1 MKPLAKILQKCPA
14 ELISA
19 ELKENENFSAWSWR
33 LSYVGMQGILYI
45 MESEQK
51 HKGEKFIYLLG
62 NDGRYF
68 KTSCGEIEWEDDVLT
83 IRTKRSVYRFRKIK

>member
-1 MKPLAKILQKCPA
+1 MAKILQKYPA
-14 ELISA
+14 ELISV
-19 ELKENENFSAWSWR
+19 KQTENENFTAWSWR

-45 MESEQK
+45 MESERK
-51 HKGEKFIYLLG
+51 HKGENFIYLLG

-83 IRTKRSVYRFRKIK
+83 IKTKRSVYRFRKIK

>member
-1 MKPLAKILQKCPA
+1 MAKILQKYPA
-14 ELISA
+14 ELISV
-19 ELKENENFSAWSWR
+19 EQTEKENFSAGSWR
-33 LSYVGMQGILYI
+33 LSYVGTQGTLYI

-83 IRTKRSVYRFRKIK
+83 IKTKRSVYRFRKIK

>member
-1 MKPLAKILQKCPA
+1 MAKILQKCPA
-14 ELISA
+14 ELISV
-19 ELKENENFSAWSWR
+19 EQTEKENFSVWSWR

-51 HKGEKFIYLLG
+51 HKGEKFIYLFG

-68 KTSCGEIEWEDDVLT
+68 KTSYGEIEWEDDVLT
-83 IRTKRSVYRFRKIK
+83 IKTKRSVYRFKKIK

>member
-1 MKPLAKILQKCPA
+1 MAKILQKCPA
-14 ELISA
+14 ELTSA
-19 ELKENENFSAWSWR
+19 EQTEKENFSAWSWR

-51 HKGEKFIYLLG
+51 HKGKKFIYLFG

-83 IRTKRSVYRFRKIK
+83 IRTKRSVYRFRNIK

>member
-1 MKPLAKILQKCPA
+1 MAKILQKCPA

>member
-1 MKPLAKILQKCPA
+1 MAKILQKCPA
-14 ELISA
+14 ELTSA
-19 ELKENENFSAWSWR
+19 EQTEKENFSVWSWR

-83 IRTKRSVYRFRKIK
+83 IKTKRSVYRFRKMK

>member
-1 MKPLAKILQKCPA
+1 MAKILQKCPA
-14 ELISA
+14 ELISVEQA
-19 ELKENENFSAWSWR
+19 EKENFNAWSWR
-33 LSYVGMQGILYI
+33 LSYVGMQGTLYI

-83 IRTKRSVYRFRKIK
+83 IKTKRSVYRFRKMK

>member
-1 MKPLAKILQKCPA
+1 MAKILQKCPA
-14 ELISA
+14 ELTSA
-19 ELKENENFSAWSWR
+19 ELKEIENFSAWSWR

-83 IRTKRSVYRFRKIK
+83 IKTKRSVYRFRVEK

>member
-1 MKPLAKILQKCPA
+1 MAKILQKCPA
-14 ELISA
+14 ELISV
-19 ELKENENFSAWSWR
+19 EQTEKENFSAWSWR

-83 IRTKRSVYRFRKIK
+83 IKTQRSVYRFRKIK

>member
-1 MKPLAKILQKCPA
+1 MAKILQKCPA
-14 ELISA
+14 KLISA
-19 ELKENENFSAWSWR
+19 DLKENKNFSDWSWR
-33 LSYVGMQGILYI
+33 LSYVGMKGTLYI

-83 IRTKRSVYRFRKIK
+83 IKTKRSVYRFRKIK

>member
-1 MKPLAKILQKCPA
+1 MAKILQKCPA
-14 ELISA
+14 ELISV
-19 ELKENENFSAWSWR
+19 EQTEKENFSVWSWR

-68 KTSCGEIEWEDDVLT
+68 KTSCGKIEWEDDVLT
-83 IRTKRSVYRFRKIK
+83 IKTKRSVYRFRKIK

>member
-1 MKPLAKILQKCPA
+1 LAKILQKCPA

-19 ELKENENFSAWSWR
+19 ELKENENFSTWSWR
-33 LSYVGMQGILYI
+33 LSYVGMQVTLYI

-51 HKGEKFIYLLG
+51 HKGEKFIYLFG

-83 IRTKRSVYRFRKIK
+83 IKTKRSVYRFRKMK

>member
-1 MKPLAKILQKCPA
+1 MAKILQKCPA

-19 ELKENENFSAWSWR
+19 ELKENENFIAWSWR

-83 IRTKRSVYRFRKIK
+83 IKTKRSVYRFRKMK

>member
-1 MKPLAKILQKCPA
+1 MAKILQKCPA
-14 ELISA
+14 ELISVEQA
-19 ELKENENFSAWSWR
+19 EKENFSAWSWR
-33 LSYVGMQGILYI
+33 LCYVGMQGILYI

-51 HKGEKFIYLLG
+51 HKDEKFIYLLG

-83 IRTKRSVYRFRKIK
+83 IKTKRSVYRFRKMK

>member
-1 MKPLAKILQKCPA
+1 
-14 ELISA
+14 
-19 ELKENENFSAWSWR
+19 
-33 LSYVGMQGILYI
+33 

-83 IRTKRSVYRFRKIK
+83 IKTKRSVYRFRKIKIHSYPPVLLFIYGVHILIIPFFKLI

>member
-1 MKPLAKILQKCPA
+1 MKTLAKILQKCPA
-14 ELISA
+14 KLISV
-19 ELKENENFSAWSWR
+19 EQTEKENFSVWSWR

-51 HKGEKFIYLLG
+51 HKGEKFIYLFG

-83 IRTKRSVYRFRKIK
+83 IKTKRSVYRFRVEK

>member
-1 MKPLAKILQKCPA
+1 MAKILQKCPA
-14 ELISA
+14 ELISV
-19 ELKENENFSAWSWR
+19 EQTEKEKFSAWSWR

-68 KTSCGEIEWEDDVLT
+68 KTSFGEIEWEDDVLT
-83 IRTKRSVYRFRKIK
+83 IKTKRSVYRFRNIK

>member
-1 MKPLAKILQKCPA
+1 MAKILQKCPA
-14 ELISA
+14 ELTSA
-19 ELKENENFSAWSWR
+19 ELKEIENFSAWSWR

-83 IRTKRSVYRFRKIK
+83 IKTKRSVYRFRKMK

>member
-1 MKPLAKILQKCPA
+1 MAKILQKCPA
-14 ELISA
+14 ELTSA
-19 ELKENENFSAWSWR
+19 ELKEIENFSAWSWR

-83 IRTKRSVYRFRKIK
+83 IKTQRSVYRFRKIK

>member
-1 MKPLAKILQKCPA
+1 MAKILQKCPA

-19 ELKENENFSAWSWR
+19 ELKEIENFSAWSWR

-83 IRTKRSVYRFRKIK
+83 IRTKRSVYRFRKMK

>member
-1 MKPLAKILQKCPA
+1 MAKILQKCPA
-14 ELISA
+14 ELISVEQA
-19 ELKENENFSAWSWR
+19 EKENFSAWSWR
-33 LSYVGMQGILYI
+33 LSYVGTQGILYI

-83 IRTKRSVYRFRKIK
+83 IKTKRSVYRFRKIK

>member
-1 MKPLAKILQKCPA
+1 MAKIPQKCPA

-33 LSYVGMQGILYI
+33 LSYVGTQGTLYI

-51 HKGEKFIYLLG
+51 HKGEKFIYLFG

-83 IRTKRSVYRFRKIK
+83 IKTKRSVYRFRVNK

>member
-1 MKPLAKILQKCPA
+1 MAKILQKCPA
-14 ELISA
+14 ELTSA
-19 ELKENENFSAWSWR
+19 ELKEIEIFIAWSWR

-83 IRTKRSVYRFRKIK
+83 IRTRRSVYRFRKIK

>member
-1 MKPLAKILQKCPA
+1 MAKILQKYPA
-14 ELISA
+14 ELISV
-19 ELKENENFSAWSWR
+19 EQTENENFTAWSWR

-51 HKGEKFIYLLG
+51 HKGEKFICLFG

-83 IRTKRSVYRFRKIK
+83 IKTKRSVYRFRKMK

>member
-1 MKPLAKILQKCPA
+1 MAKILQKCPA
-14 ELISA
+14 KLISA
-19 ELKENENFSAWSWR
+19 DLKENKNFSDWSWR
-33 LSYVGMQGILYI
+33 LSYVGMQGTLYI

-68 KTSCGEIEWEDDVLT
+68 KTSYGEIEWEDDVLT
-83 IRTKRSVYRFRKIK
+83 IRTKRSVYRFRVEK

>member
-1 MKPLAKILQKCPA
+1 MAKILQKCPA
-14 ELISA
+14 ELISVEQA
-19 ELKENENFSAWSWR
+19 EKENFNAWSWR

-51 HKGEKFIYLLG
+51 HKGEKFIYLFG

-83 IRTKRSVYRFRKIK
+83 IKTQRSVYRFRKMK

>member
-1 MKPLAKILQKCPA
+1 MAKILQKCPA
-14 ELISA
+14 ELISV
-19 ELKENENFSAWSWR
+19 EQTGNENFTAWSWR
-33 LSYVGMQGILYI
+33 LSYVGTQGTLYI

-83 IRTKRSVYRFRKIK
+83 IKTKRSVYRFRKMK

>member
-1 MKPLAKILQKCPA
+1 MAKILQKYPA
-14 ELISA
+14 ELISVEQA
-19 ELKENENFSAWSWR
+19 EKENFSAWSWR

-68 KTSCGEIEWEDDVLT
+68 KTSCGEIEWDDDVLT
-83 IRTKRSVYRFRKIK
+83 IRTRRSVYRFRNIK

>member
-1 MKPLAKILQKCPA
+1 MAKILQKYPT
-14 ELISA
+14 ELISVEQA
-19 ELKENENFSAWSWR
+19 EKENFSAWSWR

-51 HKGEKFIYLLG
+51 HKGEKFVYLFG

-68 KTSCGEIEWEDDVLT
+68 KTSCGKVECEDDVLT
-83 IRTKRSVYRFRKIK
+83 IKTKRSVYRFRKIK

>member
-1 MKPLAKILQKCPA
+1 MAKILQKYPA
-14 ELISA
+14 ELISVEQA
-19 ELKENENFSAWSWR
+19 EKENFSDWSWR
-33 LSYVGMQGILYI
+33 LSYVGMQGTLYI

-68 KTSCGEIEWEDDVLT
+68 KTSCGKIEWEDDVLT
-83 IRTKRSVYRFRKIK
+83 IKTKRSVYRFRKIK

>member
-1 MKPLAKILQKCPA
+1 MAKILQKCPA

-45 MESEQK
+45 IESEQK
-51 HKGEKFIYLLG
+51 HKGEKFIYLFG

>member
-1 MKPLAKILQKCPA
+1 MAKILQEFPA
-14 ELISA
+14 KLISV
-19 ELKENENFSAWSWR
+19 EQTGNENFSAWSWR

-51 HKGEKFIYLLG
+51 HKGEKFIYLFG

-68 KTSCGEIEWEDDVLT
+68 KTSCGEIELEDDVLT
-83 IRTKRSVYRFRKIK
+83 IRTRRSVYRFRKMK